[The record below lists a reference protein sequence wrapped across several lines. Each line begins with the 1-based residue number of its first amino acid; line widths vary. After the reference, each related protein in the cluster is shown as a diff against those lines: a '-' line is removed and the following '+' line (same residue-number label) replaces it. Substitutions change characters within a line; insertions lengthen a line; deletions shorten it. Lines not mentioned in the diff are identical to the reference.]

1 MTPTKET
8 ITTGEALLAKYNG
21 LIKEID
27 DAGTELSKRTDS
39 ITGDVTLVLL
49 RVLAKVALTELFER
63 TDSIQIKLSALNKQ
77 YMIEFEK
84 DSAVAN
90 KNINSIILKARQYIG
105 KEPLGVSSKIDEAV
119 KKIEA
124 DQFMDQEVKND
135 LYFDLA
141 AHIDFFKN
149 KVKK

>member
-27 DAGTELSKRTDS
+27 DAG
-39 ITGDVTLVLL
+39 DVTLVLL
-49 RVLAKVALTELFER
+49 RVLAKIAKSEFSER
-63 TDSIQIKLSALNKQ
+63 IDSIQKKLSALNKQ

>member
-1 MTPTKET
+1 MTSTKET

-27 DAGTELSKRTDS
+27 DAG
-39 ITGDVTLVLL
+39 DVTLVLL
-49 RVLAKVALTELFER
+49 RVLAKIAKSEFSER
-63 TDSIQIKLSALNKQ
+63 IDSIQKKLSALNKQ

-105 KEPLGVSSKIDEAV
+105 KEPLGVSSKIAEAV

-124 DQFMDQEVKND
+124 DNFMDQESKND
-135 LYFDLA
+135 IYFELS
-141 AHIDFFKN
+141 AHIDFLKN